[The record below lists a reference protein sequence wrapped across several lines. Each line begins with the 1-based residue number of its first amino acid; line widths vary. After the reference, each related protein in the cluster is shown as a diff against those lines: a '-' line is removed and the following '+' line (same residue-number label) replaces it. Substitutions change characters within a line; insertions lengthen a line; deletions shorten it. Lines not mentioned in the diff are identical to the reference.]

1 MPDFKYT
8 LTRYCLRAGQLT
20 LPQSMLEL
28 FPSEGTFQ
36 AVDTQ
41 QSEELT
47 LNVPAPR
54 TIAGVGAFIK
64 RHNLDVNDQILIRL
78 RDDGGY
84 AFTPLPHTSKPDY
97 AKPET
102 AQHLLDTLAEQG
114 TPLSE
119 AEIRALYPELSKN
132 LVLADLFAK
141 DARFTFRS
149 GRWQTVA
156 DESKNKGEGTAEQER
171 APKALRVEETV
182 AADAVPATV
191 STRDATKET
200 SDKPRAEMPSANVSG
215 TDVPH
220 TPQPVPQQPS
230 KIKIITPQQDSAK
243 QERQPAESAKPN
255 KRASVTPYPRGVMFP
270 GDTGL
275 NSREEGKL
283 DLSRQQ
289 RTKALLTALGFRVEG
304 LAHGQ
309 LLAHADLVRRHYSV
323 LVHLM
328 PERGSLDWAALLARR
343 REVGAT
349 YAAVIGHQQDL
360 TPFEGPAGMARASLW
375 SWKALDRLEGV
386 LGAVPLSPV
395 DLESHFE
402 RDGLFDKGLKRFEL
416 DVQKRIA
423 ERGTFSA
430 VLTRLA
436 DMKAP
441 TVFMLDEA
449 VDMDLTREQV
459 LEVLE
464 SLSQAPFHLISKVDS
479 GEFCLRYRVSDALLN
494 LSDFALSLR
503 DRLPSR
509 RTERLQAT
517 ASSLLTPGGGD
528 TAEPEE
534 E

>member
-1 MPDFKYT
+1 MSDFKYT

-41 QSEELT
+41 QGEELT
-47 LNVPAPR
+47 LSVPAPR
-54 TIAGVGAFIK
+54 TIDGVADFIK
-64 RHNLDVNDQILIRL
+64 RHNLVVNDQILIRL

-84 AFTPLPHTSKPDY
+84 AFTPLPHTTKPDY
-97 AKPET
+97 TKPET
-102 AQHLLDTLAEQG
+102 ARHLLDTLAEQG

-141 DARFTFRS
+141 DARFTFKA

-156 DESKNKGEGTAEQER
+156 HEVGNKTARAPEQVR

-182 AADAVPATV
+182 TADTVATPPKNKRIP
-191 STRDATKET
+191 SGEGGSRDLPK
-200 SDKPRAEMPSANVSG
+200 AELPPSGQQSG
-215 TDVPH
+215 
-220 TPQPVPQQPS
+220 QPS
-230 KIKIITPQQDSAK
+230 KLLTPQQGDTQQDASPSK
-243 QERQPAESAKPN
+243 SDR
-255 KRASVTPYPRGVMFP
+255 RASVTPYPRGVMFP

-309 LLAHADLVRRHYSV
+309 LLAHADMVRRHYSV
-323 LVHLM
+323 LVHIM

-375 SWKALDRLEGV
+375 SWKALDRMEGV

-449 VDMDLTREQV
+449 VDIDLTREQV

-517 ASSLLTPGGGD
+517 APVLTPGGGD

>member
-41 QSEELT
+41 QGEELN
-47 LNVPAPR
+47 LSVPAPR
-54 TIAGVGAFIK
+54 TIAGVADFIK
-64 RHNLDVNDQILIRL
+64 RHDLEVNDQILIRL

-84 AFTPLPHTSKPDY
+84 AFTPLPHTTKPDY

-102 AQHLLDTLAEQG
+102 ARHLLDTLAEQG

-141 DARFTFRS
+141 DARFTFKA

-156 DESKNKGEGTAEQER
+156 DEVKGRTEQAAGQVR
-171 APKALRVEETV
+171 APQTLRVEETV
-182 AADAVPATV
+182 TADAAPISKKAGI
-191 STRDATKET
+191 SDGEGGGSRDL
-200 SDKPRAEMPSANVSG
+200 PRAEL
-215 TDVPH
+215 
-220 TPQPVPQQPS
+220 PQSQQPS
-230 KIKIITPQQDSAK
+230 RQQPSGQPPEQPSNLLTPQQGHTHNEPSSGKTD
-243 QERQPAESAKPN
+243 R
-255 KRASVTPYPRGVMFP
+255 RASVTPYPRGVMFP

-289 RTKALLTALGFRVEG
+289 RTKMLLTALGFRVEG

-323 LVHLM
+323 LVHIM
-328 PERGSLDWAALLARR
+328 PERGTLDWAALLARR

-375 SWKALDRLEGV
+375 SWKALDRMEGV

-416 DVQKRIA
+416 EVQKRIA

-449 VDMDLTREQV
+449 VDVDLTREQV

-517 ASSLLTPGGGD
+517 APVLTPGGGE